1 MGLENT
7 NPNFRPNDFNI
18 NWPEGLDDYKYGD
31 DHIRLIKLATYN
43 FWQDFESY
51 KVEHAKLFDGDKIK
65 EAVMADDSKKLNGK
79 DPDNYALIDGTY
91 DNLRAKAT
99 TKDDVGLNRVD
110 NFYSSNAI
118 NDPST
123 NRFATAY
130 AVKTTYDLAA
140 AANNKANAPD
150 GYNAIGCYIFAY
162 FFANTVYPL
171 EGSPNA
177 IVAGSQLRA
186 AGVRG
191 TDRGNLDVLYDSSP
205 LPGSWRT
212 MGLAHAAFAPGSTT
226 LRTMTLFQ
234 RVS

>member
-31 DHIRLIKLATYN
+31 DHIRLVKLATYN
-43 FWQDFESY
+43 FYQDFESY

-91 DNLRAKAT
+91 DDLRAKAT
-99 TKDDVGLNRVD
+99 TKDDVGLGRVD

-123 NRFATAY
+123 TRFATAY
-130 AVKTTYDLAA
+130 AVKTAYDLAA
-140 AANNKANAPD
+140 AANNKAHSAD
-150 GYNAIGCYIFAY
+150 GYDAIGSYIYAQFIADR
-162 FFANTVYPL
+162 VYPPQ
-171 EGSPNA
+171 GGPNT
-177 IVAGSQLRA
+177 IVAGSRLRA
-186 AGVRG
+186 IGIR
-191 TDRGNLDVLYDSSP
+191 RDSNGRISYITASTG
-205 LPGSWRT
+205 LSGSWRV
-212 MGLAHAAFAPGSTT
+212 MGYAGALFPSASQNQYAV
-226 LRTMTLFQ
+226 TLFQ